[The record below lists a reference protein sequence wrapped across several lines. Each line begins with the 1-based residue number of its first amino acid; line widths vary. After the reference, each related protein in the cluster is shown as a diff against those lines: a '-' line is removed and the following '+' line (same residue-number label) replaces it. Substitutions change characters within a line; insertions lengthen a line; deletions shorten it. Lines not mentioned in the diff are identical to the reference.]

1 MSSPVSRQLNFHLLN
16 VFADR
21 PFHGNPLAVVENA
34 DSLAPAEMLAIARE
48 FNLSETIFLLEPHN
62 PVHTA
67 RARIFAPI
75 RELPFAGHPTV
86 GATALIAQTRARDM
100 LLRSSLAMTIETG
113 AGVLRCEARLA
124 RDSLVYAQVAAPALP
139 RSPRAAP
146 SAAALA
152 AALCLPEAEIGF
164 GAHRPCVF
172 DAGAQFLFAPVK
184 SRAALESAKPDPALF
199 SLALREAIGVYL
211 YTLETVEP
219 TSAVHAR
226 MLAHGLGFDEDPA
239 TGSAAAAFAG
249 VAMAFER
256 PEEGEHEILI
266 EQGDAMGRPS
276 RITLLMSVENNELAD
291 VAIGGLV
298 RAYGEG
304 VLRL

>member
-1 MSSPVSRQLNFHLLN
+1 MFSPVSRQLKFHLLD

-21 PFHGNPLAVVENA
+21 PFRGNPLAVVENA
-34 DSLAPAEMLAIARE
+34 DVLAPQEMLSVARE

-62 PVHTA
+62 PVNA
-67 RARIFAPI
+67 VRARIFTPQ
-75 RELPFAGHPTV
+75 RELAFAGHPTV
-86 GATALIAQTRARDM
+86 GATALIAHTRGRDM
-100 LLRSSLAMTIETG
+100 LARSGLVITIETEV
-113 AGVLRCEARLA
+113 GVLRCEARRA
-124 RDSLVYAQVAAPALP
+124 GDDLVYAQVALP
-139 RSPRAAP
+139 TPPWSPRAAP

-164 GAHRPCVF
+164 GAHRPSVF
-172 DAGAQFLFAPVK
+172 DAGATFVFAPVK
-184 SRAALESAKPDPALF
+184 TRAALESARPEPSLF
-199 SLALREAIGVYL
+199 SLALRDAIGVYL
-211 YTLETVEP
+211 YTLETHEP
-219 TSAVHAR
+219 KSAIHAR

-256 PEEGEHEILI
+256 PEEGEHEIHI
-266 EQGDAMGRPS
+266 EQGDAIGRPS
-276 RITLLMSVENNELAD
+276 RMTLFMSVENAELAN

-298 RAYGEG
+298 RPYGEG

>member
-1 MSSPVSRQLNFHLLN
+1 VSRPLKFHLLD

-21 PFHGNPLAVVENA
+21 PFRGNPLAVVENA
-34 DSLAPAEMLAIARE
+34 DTLAPYEMQAIARE
-48 FNLSETIFLLEPHN
+48 FNLSETIFLIEPHN

-67 RARIFAPI
+67 RARIFTPQ
-75 RELPFAGHPTV
+75 RELAFAGHPIV
-86 GATALIAQTRARDM
+86 GAIALIAQTRGRDM
-100 LLRSSLAMTIETG
+100 LARNGLGVTIETEG
-113 AGVLRCEARLA
+113 GVLRGEARRA
-124 RDSLVYAQVAAPALP
+124 GDGLVYAQVALPAPP

-146 SAAALA
+146 SVAALA
-152 AALCLPEAEIGF
+152 AALRLPEAEIGF
-164 GAHRPCVF
+164 GDHKPSVY
-172 DAGAQFLFAPVK
+172 DAGATFLFAPVK
-184 SRAALESAKPDPALF
+184 SRAALESAEPDPALF

-211 YTLETVEP
+211 YTLETIEP
-219 TSAVHAR
+219 TSAIHTR

-249 VAMAFER
+249 VAMAFEH
-256 PEEGEHEILI
+256 PEEGEHEIHI

-276 RITLLMSVENNELAD
+276 RITLFMSVENNELAD

-298 RAYGEG
+298 RPFGEG

>member
-1 MSSPVSRQLNFHLLN
+1 MSSPVTRSLKFHLLD

-21 PFHGNPLAVVENA
+21 PFCGNPLAVVENA
-34 DSLAPAEMLAIARE
+34 EGLGPSEMLAIARE
-48 FNLSETIFLLEPHN
+48 FNLSETIFLLEPQN

-67 RARIFAPI
+67 RARIFTPQ

-86 GATALIAQTRARDM
+86 GATALIAQTRGRE
-100 LLRSSLAMTIETG
+100 LLQRSCLAMTIETD
-113 AGVLRCEARLA
+113 AGMLRCEARLVG
-124 RDSLVYAQVAAPALP
+124 DTLVYAQVAPPVLP

-164 GAHRPCVF
+164 GAHQPSVF
-172 DAGAQFLFAPVK
+172 EAGAAFLFAPVK
-184 SRAALESAKPDPALF
+184 SRTALENARPDPALF
-199 SLALREAIGVYL
+199 SLALRESIGVYL
-211 YTLETVEP
+211 YTLDTIEP
-219 TSAVHAR
+219 TSAIHAR

-256 PEEGEHEILI
+256 PEEGEHEIRI

-276 RITLLMSVENNELAD
+276 RITLFMSIENNELAD

-298 RAYGEG
+298 CSWGEG

>member
-1 MSSPVSRQLNFHLLN
+1 MYSPLSRQLKFHLLD

-21 PFHGNPLAVVENA
+21 PFCGNPLAVVDNA
-34 DSLAPAEMLAIARE
+34 DALAPAEMQAIARE

-67 RARIFAPI
+67 RARIFTPQ
-75 RELPFAGHPTV
+75 RELDFAGHPTV
-86 GATALIAQTRARDM
+86 GATALIAQTRGRDM
-100 LLRSSLAMTIETG
+100 LMRSSLAIALETG
-113 AGVLRCEARLA
+113 VGVLRCEARRA
-124 RDSLVYAQVAAPALP
+124 GDDLVYAQVALP
-139 RSPRAAP
+139 TPPWSPRP
-146 SAAALA
+146 SPSVPALA

-164 GAHRPCVF
+164 GAHRPSVF
-172 DAGAQFLFAPVK
+172 DSGATFVFAPVK
-184 SRAALESAKPDPALF
+184 SRAALESARPDPSLF
-199 SLALREAIGVYL
+199 PLAARDAIGVYL
-211 YTLETVEP
+211 YTLETYEP
-219 TSAVHAR
+219 MSAIHAR

-256 PEEGEHEILI
+256 PEEGEHEIRI

-276 RITLLMSVENNELAD
+276 RITLFMSVENGELAD

-298 RAYGEG
+298 RPFGQG

>member
-1 MSSPVSRQLNFHLLN
+1 MSWLVTRSLKFHLLN

-21 PFHGNPLAVVENA
+21 PFCGNPLAVVENA
-34 DSLAPAEMLAIARE
+34 GGLGSSDMLAIARE
-48 FNLSETIFLLEPHN
+48 FNLSETIFLLEPQN

-67 RARIFAPI
+67 RARIFTPQ

-86 GATALIAQTRARDM
+86 GATALIAQTRGRE
-100 LLRSSLAMTIETG
+100 LLQRSGLAMTIETG

-124 RDSLVYAQVAAPALP
+124 GDALVYAQVAPP
-139 RSPRAAP
+139 VPPWSPRAAP

-164 GAHRPCVF
+164 GAHQPSVY
-172 DAGAQFLFAPVK
+172 DAGVAFLFAPIK
-184 SRAALESAKPDPALF
+184 TRAALERARPDPTLF
-199 SLALREAIGVYL
+199 SLALRELIGVYL
-211 YTLETVEP
+211 YTLDTIDP

-249 VAMAFER
+249 VALAFER
-256 PEEGEHEILI
+256 PEEGEHEIRI

-276 RITLLMSVENNELAD
+276 RITLFMSVENNALAD

-298 RAYGEG
+298 CPYGEG

>member
-1 MSSPVSRQLNFHLLN
+1 MLSPVFRQLKFYLLN

-21 PFHGNPLAVVENA
+21 PFCGNPLAVVENA
-34 DSLAPAEMLAIARE
+34 DSLASAEMQAIARE
-48 FNLSETIFLLEPHN
+48 FNLSETIFLLEPRN

-67 RARIFAPI
+67 RARIFAPQ
-75 RELPFAGHPTV
+75 RELSFAGHPTV
-86 GATALIAQTRARDM
+86 GATALIAQSRGGDILM
-100 LLRSSLAMTIETG
+100 RSSLSVMIETEV
-113 AGVLRCEARLA
+113 GVLRCEARRA
-124 RDSLVYAQVAAPALP
+124 ADALVYAQVALP
-139 RSPRAAP
+139 SPPQSPRAAP
-146 SAAALA
+146 SVAALA
-152 AALCLPEAEIGF
+152 AALKMPEAEIGF
-164 GAHRPCVF
+164 GAHRPSVF
-172 DAGAQFLFAPVK
+172 EAGATFLFAPIK

-211 YTLETVEP
+211 YTLDTIEP
-219 TSAVHAR
+219 ASAIHAR

-256 PEEGEHEILI
+256 PEEGEHEIRI

-276 RITLLMSVENNELAD
+276 RISLFMSVENNELAD

-298 RAYGEG
+298 RPYAEG